1 VYADKSPLTPMV
13 TSRNTPG
20 RERITVRHAAEE
32 FLDPQTQISRV
43 ASRGGFVGR
52 RRVIQR
58 CLRTLKQP
66 LGSSGAAEAL
76 VLQGMGGLGKST
88 LASRLLERM
97 LLAESRFLPVNWPC
111 DPSALATYVH
121 RC

>member
-1 VYADKSPLTPMV
+1 MV
-13 TSRNTPG
+13 TPRHTPG
-20 RERITVRHAAEE
+20 RARIGIRHAADE
-32 FLDPQTQISRV
+32 FLDPATQISRV
-43 ASRGGFVGR
+43 ASRATFVGR

-66 LGSSGAAEAL
+66 PGTEDAAEAL

-97 LLAESRFLPVNWPC
+97 PTHQRAVWFGASTHQT
-111 DPSALATYVH
+111 A
-121 RC
+121 